1 MTQPANA
8 SVNTSANTNKSR
20 CQFRFAN
27 RKRCRMS
34 TRNYDNFCPPHAK
47 AHQIDATATE
57 LTANLDK
64 FKSVAELHDFLSRLL
79 LLLAQNKISP
89 RRAAVLAYI
98 TNQLLRTINEMQSQ
112 ADAAKKNQPVQIII
126 DVERPGAPVYDA
138 HDDQYPASTGF

>member
-1 MTQPANA
+1 MTQPAST
-8 SVNTSANTNKSR
+8 SVNTNTSR

-47 AHQIDATATE
+47 AHQIEATATE

-112 ADAAKKNQPVQIII
+112 ADAAQKKQPVQIII
-126 DVERPGAPVYDA
+126 DVDRPGAPVYDDESSPRA
-138 HDDQYPASTGF
+138 AF

>member
-1 MTQPANA
+1 MLPLQTLCFDNHPQTPVYPTQKSKKVRTLMTQPAST
-8 SVNTSANTNKSR
+8 SVNTNTSR

-47 AHQIDATATE
+47 AHQIEATATE

-98 TNQLLRTINEMQSQ
+98 TNQLLRTIN
-112 ADAAKKNQPVQIII
+112 
-126 DVERPGAPVYDA
+126 
-138 HDDQYPASTGF
+138 

>member
-1 MTQPANA
+1 MTQPAST
-8 SVNTSANTNKSR
+8 SVNTNTSR

-34 TRNYDNFCPPHAK
+34 TGNYDNFCPPHAK
-47 AHQIDATATE
+47 AHQIQATATE

-112 ADAAKKNQPVQIII
+112 ADAAQKKQPVQIII
-126 DVERPGAPVYDA
+126 DVDRPGYPVYD
-138 HDDQYPASTGF
+138 DQSNPTNGF

>member
-8 SVNTSANTNKSR
+8 SVSTSTAR
-20 CQFRFAN
+20 CQFRFSN

-34 TRNYDNFCPPHAK
+34 TRNYDSFCPPHAK
-47 AHQIDATATE
+47 AHQIEATATE

-112 ADAAKKNQPVQIII
+112 ADAAQKKQPVQIII
-126 DVERPGAPVYDA
+126 DVDRPGKPVYD
-138 HDDQYPASTGF
+138 DPSDPPTGF

>member
-1 MTQPANA
+1 MTQPANT
-8 SVNTSANTNKSR
+8 SVNTSTSR
-20 CQFRFAN
+20 CQFRFSN

-34 TRNYDNFCPPHAK
+34 THNYASFCPPHAK
-47 AHQIDATATE
+47 AHQIEATATE

-98 TNQLLRTINEMQSQ
+98 TNQLLRTINDMQSQ
-112 ADAAKKNQPVQIII
+112 ADATLKKQPVQIII
-126 DVERPGAPVYDA
+126 DVDRPGKPAYYA
-138 HDDQYPASTGF
+138 HDDQHPAPTGF